1 MTYKLIATDLDDTLL
16 DTDGKI
22 SPLDKESIIKAQE
35 KGIKYVLASGRPTF
49 AMQHLAKEL
58 ELSKYQS
65 YLISFNG
72 AVIYNCNKKITIF
85 EDALSASD
93 AHLLYDFAK
102 ENMCEI
108 ITYLGD
114 TIVSE
119 DYNEFIQVELDITK
133 MPLIQVANFKH
144 FVQENVIKCILLAP
158 PEHLA
163 VMEEKLKE
171 KYGSLYSIAR
181 SKPFF
186 LEVTRKGIDKGETL
200 KRLCSLLNISLEECI
215 AVGDSYNDITM
226 LEAAGLAIAVANAK
240 DAVKDVSDFITLSHT
255 QNGTKHFIEKFIL

>member
-1 MTYKLIATDLDDTLL
+1 MNYKLIATDLDDTLL
-16 DTDGKI
+16 DAEGRI
-22 SPLDKESIIKAQE
+22 SKEDKEAIIKVQE

-49 AMQHLAKEL
+49 AMKHLATEL
-58 ELSKYQS
+58 QLEKFQS
-65 YLISFNG
+65 FLISFNG
-72 AVIYNCNKKITIF
+72 AVIYDVANKKTVF
-85 EDALSASD
+85 EDSLTSQD
-93 AHLLYDFAK
+93 AHRLYDFAK
-102 ENMCEI
+102 ENSCEI
-108 ITYLGD
+108 ITYLED

-119 DYNEFIQVELDITK
+119 GYNEFIQVELDITK

-144 FVQENVIKCILLAP
+144 SIQENVIKCILLAA

-200 KRLCSLLNISLEECI
+200 KRLCTLLNISLDESI

-226 LEAAGLAIAVANAK
+226 LEAAGVAIAVENAK
-240 DAVKDVSDFITLSHT
+240 EAVKDVADFITLSNT
-255 QNGTKHFIEKFIL
+255 ENGTKHFIEKFIL